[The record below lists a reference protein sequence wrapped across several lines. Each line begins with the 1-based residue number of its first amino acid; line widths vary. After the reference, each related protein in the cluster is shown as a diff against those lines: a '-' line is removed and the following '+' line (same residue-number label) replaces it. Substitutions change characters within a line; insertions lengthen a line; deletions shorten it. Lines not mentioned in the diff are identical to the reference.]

1 MKSFMRHALVATL
14 ALGFI
19 GVAGGPAVAGT
30 FIQCPG
36 DTDNP
41 LDGVPDVP
49 MCSGDVPCLTPN
61 DLDRRDIKCA
71 HLTAGDGFTTMAD
84 GRRLYMFG
92 YADVTGVS
100 EPLVMS
106 AGELAHASAAPTLVL
121 DEGQEFYLTLT
132 NVGMQIRPDLFDAH
146 TVHFHG
152 FPNASIIFDGVPENS
167 ISINQGS
174 SQTYYYNLKDPGTY
188 MYHCHVEATEHMQ
201 MGMIGNLWVRPAQN
215 KLPDGTE
222 LDGHTHNNPDSSPVC
237 ERTKAACDIGLQDCA
252 ADGFGSQWCVVD
264 DDPSVGDMY
273 VYNDGDGATLYDV
286 EFPIQITSWDS
297 AFHDASETVQP
308 LPFAGM
314 EDDYGMLNGR
324 GYPESADPRELNFP
338 DTPGSG
344 ANPGNTE
351 SPFGHLQTSQPV
363 SALVTVNK
371 TVGGERLV
379 LLRMNNVSI
388 TRSFTLATT
397 LGVPMK
403 VVGMDQRMLRG
414 GGLPDGEDYMY
425 DTNSVLML
433 GGETVDVIIDVTDV
447 PTGTYFL
454 YSTDLNY
461 LSNDAEDFGGVMTE
475 IIIN

>member
-19 GVAGGPAVAGT
+19 GVAGGPAAAGT

-36 DTDNP
+36 DTDIP

-49 MCSGDVPCLTPN
+49 VCPGDVPCLTP
-61 DLDRRDIKCA
+61 DDPDRRDVKCA

-92 YADVTGVS
+92 YANVTGVS

-106 AGELAHASAAPTLVL
+106 AGEMAHASAAPTLVM

-215 KLPDGTE
+215 KLPHGTD
-222 LDGHTHNNPDSSPVC
+222 LGGYIHINPDNYAGNTHPALDDA
-237 ERTKAACDIGLQDCA
+237 T
-252 ADGFGSQWCVVD
+252 DGS
-264 DDPSVGDMY
+264 MY
-273 VYNDGDGATLYDV
+273 AYNDGDAATRYDV

-297 AFHDASETVQP
+297 AFHQASEDVQP

-314 EDDYGMLNGR
+314 EDDYGLLNGR
-324 GYPESADPRELNFP
+324 GYPESADPRGLDFTA
-338 DTPGSG
+338 TPGSG

-363 SALVTVNK
+363 STLVTVDK
-371 TVGGERLV
+371 SGGEVLV

-403 VVGMDQRMLRG
+403 VVGIDQRMLRG

-425 DTNSVLML
+425 DTNSVQML

>member
-1 MKSFMRHALVATL
+1 MKNFTRYALLAIL
-14 ALGFI
+14 ALGLM
-19 GVAGGPAVAGT
+19 GTAGTGFAAT

-36 DTDNP
+36 DSTR
-41 LDGVPDVP
+41 DGV
-49 MCSGDVPCLTPN
+49 S
-61 DLDRRDIKCA
+61 DLDVFEGGQCSITSSTVCSTDLDCPAIETCEAGVDGFRRDVQCT
-71 HLTAGDGFTTMAD
+71 HLTAGDGFTTMGD
-84 GRRLYMFG
+84 DRRLYMFG
-92 YADVTGVS
+92 YADVTGVPES
-100 EPLVMS
+100 DVMD
-106 AGELAHASAAPTLVL
+106 AGELAHASAAPTLIL

-132 NVGMQIRPDLFDAH
+132 NVGMQIRPDLFDSH

-215 KLPDGTE
+215 KLE
-222 LDGHTHNNPDSSPVC
+222 DGHELGGPGGHVHNNPDNL
-237 ERTKAACDIGLQDCA
+237 DGLTHPA
-252 ADGFGSQWCVVD
+252 D
-264 DDPSVGDMY
+264 DDATLGDMY
-273 VYNDGDGATLYDV
+273 VYNDGDGETRYDV

-297 AFHDASETVQP
+297 VFHQASEDVQP

-314 EDDYGMLNGR
+314 LDDYGQLNGR
-324 GYPESADPRELNFP
+324 GYPDSANPLSLTFP

-344 ANPGNTE
+344 ANPGNTA
-351 SPFGHLQTSQPV
+351 SPIGALQTSQPV
-363 SALVTVNK
+363 SSLITVNK
-371 TVGGERLV
+371 TGGEELV

-388 TRSFTLATT
+388 TRPFTLATT

-414 GGLPDGEDYMY
+414 GGLTGGEDFMY
-425 DTNSVLML
+425 ETNSVMML
-433 GGETVDVIIDVTDV
+433 GGETVDVIVDVSTV
-447 PTGTYFL
+447 LPGTYFL

-461 LSNDAEDFGGVMTE
+461 LSNAQEDFGGIMTE